1 MKELRPVVL
10 IVMDGWGI
18 AQAGPG
24 NAVSLAKT
32 PNIEMFRNA
41 YPGTLL
47 IASGEA
53 VGLPRGEDGNSETG
67 HMNMGAGQ
75 IVYQDLPRINMA
87 IADGSF
93 YKNEAFL
100 EVAKHVKRQ
109 NSNLHILGLIG
120 AGGVHS
126 NIEHFYALLLF
137 CKEQNIENV
146 FFHVFT
152 DGRDSPPASAL
163 TYIDS
168 VLKKIKELGFGK
180 IATICGR
187 YYAMDRDLRWER
199 TQKAYEAIVD
209 GVGVKEKDPIIA
221 IKDSYNINKTDEFI
235 LPTVMVGEDGNPVG
249 LINDRD
255 GVIFFNFRID
265 RPRQLT
271 KAFVLPNFESHVSKR
286 IAFDPYAERYG
297 KKQYEYYGQMTT
309 FKRKK
314 ILKDLFFVTMTEYEA
329 NLPVTVAF
337 GPEKVGLPL
346 GKILSDKGLRQL
358 RVSETEKE
366 RFVTYYFNGCREDP
380 FLGEDRIEISSPKVA
395 TYDLKPEMSAYE
407 IKETVILKLKSKIYD
422 FMLINFANP
431 DMVGHTGV
439 LKAGIKACEVTDDC
453 VGKIVATVST
463 LGGVTLV
470 TADHGNVEE
479 MINLQTGGVDT
490 EHSTNPVPF
499 IIVANRLNSLK
510 GSNLQQGILADVAPT
525 VLDFF
530 GIDKPSC
537 MTGRSLLKL

>member
-1 MKELRPVVL
+1 
-10 IVMDGWGI
+10 
-18 AQAGPG
+18 
-24 NAVSLAKT
+24 
-32 PNIEMFRNA
+32 
-41 YPGTLL
+41 
-47 IASGEA
+47 
-53 VGLPRGEDGNSETG
+53 
-67 HMNMGAGQ
+67 
-75 IVYQDLPRINMA
+75 
-87 IADGSF
+87 
-93 YKNEAFL
+93 
-100 EVAKHVKRQ
+100 
-109 NSNLHILGLIG
+109 
-120 AGGVHS
+120 
-126 NIEHFYALLLF
+126 
-137 CKEQNIENV
+137 
-146 FFHVFT
+146 
-152 DGRDSPPASAL
+152 
-163 TYIDS
+163 
-168 VLKKIKELGFGK
+168 
-180 IATICGR
+180 
-187 YYAMDRDLRWER
+187 
-199 TQKAYEAIVD
+199 
-209 GVGVKEKDPIIA
+209 
-221 IKDSYNINKTDEFI
+221 
-235 LPTVMVGEDGNPVG
+235 
-249 LINDRD
+249 
-255 GVIFFNFRID
+255 
-265 RPRQLT
+265 
-271 KAFVLPNFESHVSKR
+271 
-286 IAFDPYAERYG
+286 
-297 KKQYEYYGQMTT
+297 MTT

-358 RVSETEKE
+358 RISETEKE

-453 VGKIVATVST
+453 VGKIVGTVST

-499 IIVANRLNSLK
+499 IIVANNLNYLK
-510 GSNLQQGILADVAPT
+510 GSGLQQGILADVAPT